1 MACLRSHFF
10 WITLDMYKPEQNLK
24 CILKYMIRRLLYER
38 EICQIFYFIRKSPTF
53 QIQPEIVFTFEGFC
67 ILSHRFFHVL
77 KGQFQVT
84 LHALMAMS
92 DLQLYP
98 WNITLINNGENIVV
112 FLTEKV
118 FISVSF
124 SIASFSQKNAL
135 SQKKLQK
142 KINSMKKKNIDT

>member
-10 WITLDMYKPEQNLK
+10 WITLDMYKPEQSLK
-24 CILKYMIRRLLYER
+24 CILKYMIRLLLYER

-67 ILSHRFFHVL
+67 ILSHRFFHIL

-112 FLTEKV
+112 FLTEKCL
-118 FISVSF
+118 FLQ
-124 SIASFSQKNAL
+124 ASPLLLLA
-135 SQKKLQK
+135 KKMHFRK
-142 KINSMKKKNIDT
+142 RNSKRK